1 MQRGLAGKGLT
12 RLGRFR
18 RERRVRNAATLG
30 LFVLGPVL
38 AGLTYVVLGALDQAK
53 AHKGRPT
60 FIIANTVKGK
70 GVSFME
76 NQIGWHGMAP
86 NKEQTEKALAELRA
100 HAPGGK
106 A

>member
-1 MQRGLAGKGLT
+1 VLSIDGHDI
-12 RLGRFR
+12 
-18 RERRVRNAATLG
+18 AAI
-30 LFVLGPVL
+30 
-38 AGLTYVVLGALDQAK
+38 LGALDAAK
-53 AHKGRPT
+53 AHQGQPT

-76 NQIGWHGMAP
+76 NQISWHGSAP
-86 NKEQTEKALAELRA
+86 NKEQAEKALAELRA